1 MKTAAR
7 VLLLLFLIV
16 PAHAE
21 EPARFL
27 IERID
32 VRHLVH
38 ASPDV
43 IKSESHLRE
52 GQAYSENDLR
62 AANNRVRRLPFVLD
76 AAFSL
81 ERGSVRDSYVLVITV
96 NEARPLFYL
105 FDAVPFARGGD
116 PYVTSN
122 GDDALLG
129 VRWFAGRSGGIQVAS
144 TVHGDARPFESSYI
158 SLQGGYTRYGLLHD
172 PAFPTLTR
180 SPSMP
185 R

>member
-16 PAHAE
+16 PVRAE

-62 AANNRVRRLPFVLD
+62 AANNLIKRLPFVLD

-105 FDAVPFARGGD
+105 FDAEARRIQATSSRECLLHSAVDREHRPGG
-116 PYVTSN
+116 
-122 GDDALLG
+122 LG
-129 VRWFAGRSGGIQVAS
+129 RPRSGQ
-144 TVHGDARPFESSYI
+144 E
-158 SLQGGYTRYGLLHD
+158 
-172 PAFPTLTR
+172 
-180 SPSMP
+180 
-185 R
+185 